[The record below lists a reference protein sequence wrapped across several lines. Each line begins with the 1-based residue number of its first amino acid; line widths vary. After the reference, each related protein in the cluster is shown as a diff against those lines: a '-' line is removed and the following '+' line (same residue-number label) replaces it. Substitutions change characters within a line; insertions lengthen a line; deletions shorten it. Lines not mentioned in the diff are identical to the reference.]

1 MAGSSSMTSS
11 FSISV
16 WMPEYFPRYNLLLH
30 QSLQHFRFKI
40 STLIKSLQINDKQE
54 ASGH

>member
-16 WMPEYFPRYNLLLH
+16 WMPEYFPRCNLLLH